1 MKYLIQKTLKE
12 LQNDPMTPKTQ
23 LVMVVGFWVI
33 AWFLEL
39 QWLEYGAIGLGGLFI
54 VFPSLGIRVVW
65 LWYRLAFVLSLIV
78 NPVVLGTVYWLFISP
93 IAFLFRLFGND
104 PLQKKPPLQTNY
116 QIRNKTY
123 EAKDLK
129 SPW

>member
-1 MKYLIQKTLKE
+1 MIQKSLNE

-33 AWFLEL
+33 AWFLEN

-54 VFPSLGIRVVW
+54 ALPSVGNRIVW
-65 LWYRLAFVLSLIV
+65 LWYRLAYVLSLVV
-78 NPVVLGTVYWLFISP
+78 NPVVLGAVFWLFISP
-93 IAFLFRLFGND
+93 IALLYRLFGND
-104 PLQKKPPLQTNY
+104 PLQKKAPSQSNY

-129 SPW
+129 FPW

>member
-1 MKYLIQKTLKE
+1 MIQKTLKE
-12 LQNDPMTPKTQ
+12 LQDDPMTPKTQ

-54 VFPSLGIRVVW
+54 VLPSLGIRVVW

-78 NPVVLGTVYWLFISP
+78 NPVVLGAVYWLLISP

-129 SPW
+129 FPW

>member
-1 MKYLIQKTLKE
+1 MIQKSLNE

-33 AWFLEL
+33 AWFLENH
-39 QWLEYGAIGLGGLFI
+39 WLEYGAIGFGGVFI
-54 VFPSLGIRVVW
+54 ALPSVGNRIVW
-65 LWYRLAFVLSLIV
+65 LWYRLAYVLSLVV
-78 NPVVLGTVYWLFISP
+78 NPVVLGAVYWLFISP
-93 IAFLFRLFGND
+93 IALLFRLFGND
-104 PLQKKPPLQTNY
+104 PLQKKAPSQSNY

-129 SPW
+129 FPW

>member
-1 MKYLIQKTLKE
+1 MIQKSLNE
-12 LQNDPMTPKTQ
+12 LQNDPITPKTQ

-33 AWFLEL
+33 AWFLEN

-54 VFPSLGIRVVW
+54 ALPSVGNRIVW
-65 LWYRLAFVLSLIV
+65 LWYRLAYVLSLVV
-78 NPVVLGTVYWLFISP
+78 NPVVLGAVFWLFISP
-93 IAFLFRLFGND
+93 IALLFRLFGND
-104 PLQKKPPLQTNY
+104 PLQKKAPSQSNY

-129 SPW
+129 FPW

>member
-1 MKYLIQKTLKE
+1 VIQKSLNE

-33 AWFLEL
+33 AWFLEN

-54 VFPSLGIRVVW
+54 ALPSVGNRIVW
-65 LWYRLAFVLSLIV
+65 LWYRLAYVLSLVV
-78 NPVVLGTVYWLFISP
+78 NPVVLGAVFWLFISP
-93 IAFLFRLFGND
+93 IALLYRLFGND
-104 PLQKKPPLQTNY
+104 PLQKKAPSQSNY

-129 SPW
+129 FPW

>member
-1 MKYLIQKTLKE
+1 
-12 LQNDPMTPKTQ
+12 MTPKTQ

-39 QWLEYGAIGLGGLFI
+39 QWLEYVAIGLGGLFI
-54 VFPSLGIRVVW
+54 VLPSLGIRVVW

-78 NPVVLGTVYWLFISP
+78 SP

-129 SPW
+129 FPW

>member
-1 MKYLIQKTLKE
+1 MIQKSLNE
-12 LQNDPMTPKTQ
+12 LQNDSMTPKTQ

-33 AWFLEL
+33 AWFLEN

-54 VFPSLGIRVVW
+54 ALPSVGNRIVW
-65 LWYRLAFVLSLIV
+65 LWYRLAYVLSLVV
-78 NPVVLGTVYWLFISP
+78 NPVVLGAVYWLFISP
-93 IAFLFRLFGND
+93 IALLFRLFGND
-104 PLQKKPPLQTNY
+104 PLQKKAPSQSNY

-129 SPW
+129 FPW

>member
-1 MKYLIQKTLKE
+1 VIQKSLNE

-33 AWFLEL
+33 AWFLEN

-54 VFPSLGIRVVW
+54 ALPSVGNRIVW
-65 LWYRLAFVLSLIV
+65 LWYRLAYVLSLVV
-78 NPVVLGTVYWLFISP
+78 NPVVLGAIFWLFISP
-93 IAFLFRLFGND
+93 IALLFRLSGND
-104 PLQKKPPLQTNY
+104 PLQKKAPSQSNY

-129 SPW
+129 FPW

>member
-1 MKYLIQKTLKE
+1 
-12 LQNDPMTPKTQ
+12 MTPKTQ

-54 VFPSLGIRVVW
+54 VFPSLGIRVLW

-104 PLQKKPPLQTNY
+104 PLQKEPPLQTNY
-116 QIRNKTY
+116 KIRNKTY

>member
-1 MKYLIQKTLKE
+1 MIQKSLNE

-33 AWFLEL
+33 AWFLEN

-54 VFPSLGIRVVW
+54 ALPSVGNRIVW
-65 LWYRLAFVLSLIV
+65 LWYRLAYVLSLVV
-78 NPVVLGTVYWLFISP
+78 NPVVLGAIFWLFISP
-93 IAFLFRLFGND
+93 IALLFRLFGND
-104 PLQKKPPLQTNY
+104 PLQKKAPSKSNY

-129 SPW
+129 FPW

>member
-1 MKYLIQKTLKE
+1 
-12 LQNDPMTPKTQ
+12 MTPKTQ

-39 QWLEYGAIGLGGLFI
+39 QCLEYGAIGLGGLFI

-65 LWYRLAFVLSLIV
+65 LWYQLAFVLSLIV

-104 PLQKKPPLQTNY
+104 PLQKEPPLQTNY
-116 QIRNKTY
+116 KIRNKTY

>member
-1 MKYLIQKTLKE
+1 MIQKSLNE

-33 AWFLEL
+33 AWFLEN

-54 VFPSLGIRVVW
+54 ALPSVGNRIVW
-65 LWYRLAFVLSLIV
+65 LWYRLAYVLSLVV
-78 NPVVLGTVYWLFISP
+78 NPVVLGAIFWLFISP
-93 IAFLFRLFGND
+93 IALLFRLSGND
-104 PLQKKPPLQTNY
+104 PLQKKAPSQSNY

-129 SPW
+129 FPW